1 MVFSSICME
10 VSNLYG
16 RRAIFLAY
24 CDLIRVRLA
33 QLFWGI
39 EATLNLKLKI
49 WVLEIKLKLFGKCCF
64 LFENLFYV
72 QMFDNIII

>member
-1 MVFSSICME
+1 
-10 VSNLYG
+10 
-16 RRAIFLAY
+16 
-24 CDLIRVRLA
+24 VRLA

-49 WVLEIKLKLFGKCCF
+49 WALEIKLKLFGKCCF

-72 QMFDNIII
+72 QVFDNIFI